1 MGSLDRIYPLH
12 PKIISS
18 DLDAGDR
25 AVLDDLA
32 TEEGQQS
39 HAGSQGRWDDL
50 GRLKSTPQIWE
61 R

>member
-25 AVLDDLA
+25 AVLDDLV

-39 HAGSQGRWDDL
+39 HAGSQGWWDDPA
-50 GRLKSTPQIWE
+50 RLTSTPQIWE